1 MPFKEVDSQKISHI
15 RFSNMFNSSV
25 TKIGLVSYIFY
36 EQYQIC
42 VYLFMSLYIIAPKM
56 IGHIFL

>member
-25 TKIGLVSYIFY
+25 TKIVLVSYVCTNEIKFVSV
-36 EQYQIC
+36 C
-42 VYLFMSLYIIAPKM
+42 SCPYLYSHKK
-56 IGHIFL
+56 